1 LVYNLVLPHF
11 VFHGYWYL
19 QDDEENE
26 EEGGLS
32 KSGKELKKLLGR
44 AAGLNESDADEDE
57 EDEDVLILLEIE
69 YFNISFCTKVVDVRM
84 LCWICGHT
92 RRDQGQHVRQRP

>member
-1 LVYNLVLPHF
+1 
-11 VFHGYWYL
+11 L

-57 EDEDVLILLEIE
+57 EEEEVLIHSLGTLI
-69 YFNISFCTKVVDVRM
+69 F
-84 LCWICGHT
+84 
-92 RRDQGQHVRQRP
+92 